1 MHFILASASP
11 RRRELLISAGFDFE
25 TCASHIE
32 EVHRPG
38 ETPEEYVSRL
48 ATDKALAVA
57 RLAASGSLVLG
68 ADTEVVI
75 DGLIL
80 GKPRDGDDATRM
92 LRLLAGRVHVVITG
106 VCLASAPDHIEAS
119 KAAVTNVTFR
129 ALDERE
135 IHDYVQSGEPLDK
148 AGAYGIQGLAS
159 KFVTRIEGSYF
170 NVMGLPV
177 HLVYEMLKPYLA
189 RDHQRAIKG

>member
-11 RRRELLISAGFDFE
+11 RRKELLISAGFDFE
-25 TCASHIE
+25 TRASAIE

-48 ATDKALAVA
+48 ATDKALAIA

-80 GKPRDGDDATRM
+80 GKPRNADDATRM

-106 VCLASAPDHIEAS
+106 VCLASAPDRIEAS
-119 KAAVTNVTFR
+119 KHAVTSVTFR